1 MKTIEI
7 SNTGGVSVTYDI
19 VNIGCKDCPYCM
31 MAEGHYLCRSDK
43 SCNAKA
49 NMTDDDDEPKQKVII
64 YSRVS
69 TEKQTL
75 EQQERTINEWLNC
88 HNLKA
93 THEVKEEGV
102 SGKVSYK
109 DRNLGKVVL
118 PMLDKGDILIVS
130 EVSRIG
136 RSMSDINKFVND
148 ELKPR
153 GVRLVIVQMGI
164 DLDCSHLKAIDE
176 MLLFAFSFSAQMERE
191 LIQERTQSALEV
203 RKQKLAQDGEFI
215 SKSGKVVK
223 KLGRPRK
230 CDLTNAQKAAS
241 EKRKKEAAEKPC
253 NKAIWNVV
261 KKCTNDF
268 TELTTPNFADAA
280 MMLQQMG
287 VYSST
292 GKVLTKELV
301 RSAYYNLRSVY
312 GSQVYFRRG
321 SANYRVMREK
331 GMTDEEIQQYYK
343 ELNNNNNNTEEV

>member
-1 MKTIEI
+1 MSCYLIKVENGHKVARSITSEEEYKQLRG
-7 SNTGGVSVTYDI
+7 SNEQKANLRLARAGNDAAKRRLVQFNYS
-19 VNIGCKDCPYCM
+19 
-31 MAEGHYLCRSDK
+31 GHYPQGMVKGMKLP
-43 SCNAKA
+43 SCAFGFDMDEPEAFAKA
-49 NMTDDDDEPKQKVII
+49 AKLLLKEPDK
-64 YSRVS
+64 YG
-69 TEKQTL
+69 L
-75 EQQERTINEWLNC
+75 L
-88 HNLKA
+88 
-93 THEVKEEGV
+93 
-102 SGKVSYK
+102 
-109 DRNLGKVVL
+109 
-118 PMLDKGDILIVS
+118 ML
-130 EVSRIG
+130 
-136 RSMSDINKFVND
+136 
-148 ELKPR
+148 
-153 GVRLVIVQMGI
+153 
-164 DLDCSHLKAIDE
+164 
-176 MLLFAFSFSAQMERE
+176 ERE

-230 CDLTNAQKAAS
+230 CDLSNAQKAAS